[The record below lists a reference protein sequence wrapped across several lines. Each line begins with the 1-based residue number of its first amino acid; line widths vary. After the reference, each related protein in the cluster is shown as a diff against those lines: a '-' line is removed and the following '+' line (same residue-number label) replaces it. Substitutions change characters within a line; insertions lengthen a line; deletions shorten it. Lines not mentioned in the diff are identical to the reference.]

1 MPAKKATL
9 SPVDVLRKEL
19 PAGIDRLNGKQ
30 YVNHKGL
37 VYLAGKGEPFSC
49 ETEVL
54 DVEKGADGLPVYV
67 MTRTTITVHGDP
79 VRIYS
84 AIGDATAK
92 NTGIA
97 KTALPRMSETRSAN
111 RALRIYLGAPE
122 TTAEEMPAAEADAAG
137 ELQLLRDITRERIK
151 AGAWDQAHCAKAIA
165 SMGAQRAEELTIC
178 ELVELRTIIST
189 HTGADWTSRSS
200 NK

>member
-1 MPAKKATL
+1 MPAKKA
-9 SPVDVLRKEL
+9 SNRPVDVLKKEF
-19 PAGIDRLNGKQ
+19 PEGIDRLSRKE

-54 DVEKGADGLPVYV
+54 DVEKGSDGLPVYV
-67 MTRTTITVHGDP
+67 MTRTTITVHSDP
-79 VRIYS
+79 VRTYS

-97 KTALPRMSETRSAN
+97 KSALPRMSETRSAN

-122 TTAEEMPAAEADAAG
+122 TTAEEMPDD
-137 ELQLLRDITRERIK
+137 ELQRLRDITRERIK
-151 AGAWDQAHCAKAIA
+151 TGAWDQSQCTKAIG
-165 SMGAQRAEELTIC
+165 SMGAQRADELSLR

-189 HTGADWTSRSS
+189 LTGSEWASRSNS
-200 NK
+200 K

>member
-1 MPAKKATL
+1 MPAKKA
-9 SPVDVLRKEL
+9 SNRPVDVLKKEF
-19 PAGIDRLNGKQ
+19 PEGIDRLSGKQ

-54 DVEKGADGLPVYV
+54 DVEKGSDGLPVYV
-67 MTRTTITVHGDP
+67 MTRTTITVHSDP
-79 VRIYS
+79 VRTYS

-97 KTALPRMSETRSAN
+97 KSALPRMSETRSAN

-122 TTAEEMPAAEADAAG
+122 TTAEEMPDD
-137 ELQLLRDITRERIK
+137 ELQRLRDITRERIK
-151 AGAWDQAHCAKAIA
+151 TGAGDQSQCTKAIG
-165 SMGAQRAEELTIC
+165 SMGAQRADELSLR

-189 HTGADWTSRSS
+189 LTGSEWTSRSNS
-200 NK
+200 K

>member
-1 MPAKKATL
+1 MPAKKA
-9 SPVDVLRKEL
+9 SNRPVDVLKKEF
-19 PAGIDRLNGKQ
+19 PEGIDRLSRKE

-54 DVEKGADGLPVYV
+54 DVEKGSDGLPVYV
-67 MTRTTITVHGDP
+67 MTRTTITVHSDP

-97 KTALPRMSETRSAN
+97 KSALPRMSETRSAN

-122 TTAEEMPAAEADAAG
+122 TTSEEMPDD
-137 ELQLLRDITRERIK
+137 ELQRLRDITRERIK
-151 AGAWDQAHCAKAIA
+151 TGAWDQSQCTKAIG
-165 SMGAQRAEELTIC
+165 SMGAQRADELSLR

-189 HTGADWTSRSS
+189 LTGSEWTSRSS
-200 NK
+200 K